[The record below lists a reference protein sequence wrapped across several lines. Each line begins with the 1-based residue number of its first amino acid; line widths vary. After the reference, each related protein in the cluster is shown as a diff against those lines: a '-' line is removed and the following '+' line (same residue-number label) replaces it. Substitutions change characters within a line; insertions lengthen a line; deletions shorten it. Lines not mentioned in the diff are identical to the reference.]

1 MSVKWNESDMYP
13 ASEFAN
19 HSVPLAVFPLA
30 VLAVFDQ
37 LYLVVDLEVV
47 AADHVG
53 QFDAVSL
60 VRDRLPRLLDYEQV
74 RRWLR
79 MHHPSCTS
87 SLVTSRIRETDL
99 DRARPGTAQERRKGP
114 ICFGML
120 SQFDASEFAFR

>member
-19 HSVPLAVFPLA
+19 HAVPLAVFPLA

-79 MHHPSCTS
+79 MHHPSWRHVITS
-87 SLVTSRIRETDL
+87 YVTNS
-99 DRARPGTAQERRKGP
+99 
-114 ICFGML
+114 
-120 SQFDASEFAFR
+120 